1 MSVDVLLDENG
12 DPNVANGKLTVNGV
26 DELRQSLEMRLLSQV
41 GWAVNDVDFGVEW
54 LDFFGEFNNSEL
66 AAEKIAAALE
76 KDPRISVV
84 QSVTVTPDF
93 KKRKANIKVT
103 MQLAD
108 DSLIADNGDPNL
120 DFNSSIDI

>member
-1 MSVDVLLDENG
+1 MSVDVLLDQNG
-12 DPNVANGKLTVNGV
+12 DPDITNGKSTVNGV
-26 DELRQSLEMRLLSQV
+26 DELKQSLEMRLLSQV
-41 GWAVNDVDFGVEW
+41 GWAVNDIDFGVEW

-66 AAEKIAAALE
+66 ASQKIAAALE
-76 KDPRISVV
+76 RDPRIKVV

-93 KKRKANIKVT
+93 KSRKAHIKVT

-120 DFNSSIDI
+120 DFDSSIDI